1 MRENYVV
8 GGAKIHI
15 KENYSFRKTDKF
27 GLGKSLPIESSPC
40 SDFEKSKRLLA
51 KAMKVQESSCSLAI
65 LFFKPLILEFCYT
78 VPTYTCIHMYIYICK
93 KRLISGW

>member
-27 GLGKSLPIESSPC
+27 GLGKSLPIKVAPVQILR
-40 SDFEKSKRLLA
+40 KA
-51 KAMKVQESSCSLAI
+51 KD
-65 LFFKPLILEFCYT
+65 Y
-78 VPTYTCIHMYIYICK
+78 
-93 KRLISGW
+93 